1 MHVQMDASYSS
12 IDAAGREMTATAQCA
27 SQLRAIPHHMQ
38 GNATVAPWSNA
49 NACARAHEGNVAT
62 PRARPLRAW
71 PLAEDIRCLSV
82 C

>member
-1 MHVQMDASYSS
+1 MRVQMDASYSS
-12 IDAAGREMTATAQCA
+12 IDVAGRELNATAQCA

-38 GNATVAPWSNA
+38 AMRPSLPA
-49 NACARAHEGNVAT
+49 NACARAHEGNAAT